1 MGEAADLV
9 ILGGTIEPIARPAS
23 PSHDAVA
30 IRDERIAAVGSS
42 ADLRELIGP
51 STEVV
56 ELRGETVLPGF
67 QDAHIHPIEGGLLAD
82 RCDLH
87 ALGDVGAYL
96 EAIRAYAAAHPEREW
111 IIGSGWSLTAFPGGE
126 PDRALLDRAVGR
138 RPAILESDDGH
149 VAWVST
155 RALELA
161 GIDAATPDPPD
172 GRIVRDEGGH
182 PTGTLHD
189 GATES
194 IERLLPV
201 PGHEERVRGLLAAQA
216 ELHAL
221 GITAWQDAH
230 VESAALAAYR
240 EAAEDGRLTARVEA
254 ALWWGR
260 AGGLEQI
267 EWLEEARASAPVP
280 GRLRAGS
287 VKLMLDGILESRT
300 AYLVDPYAGTDERA
314 VPFIDPGLLREA
326 VPELERRGFDCH
338 FHSIGDGAVR
348 LALDAVEEARRR
360 NGPDAGGRAPRHH
373 AAHLEVVNPAD
384 VPRFATLGMT
394 ANIQPFWAVDDEQM
408 QGLRIPALGA
418 DRAEW
423 QYVFRSLADA
433 GARFAGGSD
442 WPVTTGNPL
451 LEIEVA
457 VNRVAPTARDATPFV
472 PRQRL
477 TLDEALAAF
486 TIGTAYVNRLDGETG
501 TLEVGKRADLVILDR
516 NLRGPEAGPIG
527 EARVLATYVDGR
539 PVHRSGASAPR

>member
-87 ALGDVGAYL
+87 ALGDVDAYL

-300 AYLVDPYAGTDERA
+300 ALMTAPYAGREELGT
-314 VPFIDPGLLREA
+314 PFIEPNLLRQA
-326 VPELERRGFDCH
+326 VIELDRRGFSCH
-338 FHSIGDGAVR
+338 FHAVGDGAVR
-348 LALDAVEEARRR
+348 LALDCVEAARTA
-360 NGPDAGGRAPRHH
+360 NGRTEGRHH
-373 AAHLEVVNPAD
+373 IAHIEVIHPDD
-384 VPRFATLGMT
+384 VGRFAALDVT
-394 ANIQPFWAVDDEQM
+394 ANMQPLWAADDDQM
-408 QGLRIPALGA
+408 RDLRSPVLGQE
-418 DRAEW
+418 RAAW
-423 QYVFRSLADA
+423 QYPFASLARA
-433 GARFAGGSD
+433 GARIAAGSD
-442 WPVTTGNPL
+442 WTVSSADPL
-451 LEIEVA
+451 REIEVA
-457 VNRVAPTARDATPFV
+457 VRRVAPETRDVAPFL
-472 PRQRL
+472 PDERL
-477 TLDEALAAF
+477 SLDQALAAF
-486 TIGTAYVNRLDGETG
+486 TIGSAYVNHLDADTG
-501 TLEVGKRADLVILDR
+501 TIEVGKLADLVILDR
-516 NLRGPEAGPIG
+516 DLRSTEAVFTGD
-527 EARVLATYVDGR
+527 ARVLTTYIGGR
-539 PVHRSGASAPR
+539 RVT